1 MSGYGIAALILI
13 TVAALIAFTGW
24 LDRARRNLAARQA
37 REDARDAAA
46 FADVDAWLDYPN
58 WREGER

>member
-1 MSGYGIAALILI
+1 MTGYGIAALILV

-24 LDRARRNLAARQA
+24 YDRAHRNLAARQA

-46 FADVDAWLDYPN
+46 FADVEAWLDYPSY
-58 WREGER
+58 RGER